1 MVNKSCATPTTTFV
15 PRDFTYDAVAPTCV
29 CPAGKSLYRKDQL
42 RIVNGYTSEQF
53 RGTLGDCGA
62 CPLRARCL
70 RTPDTTRVRNVAFMR
85 ERVVPKLVTAATR
98 MNAMIDTAVR
108 APLRSRGAGVRGSAA
123 QQTAGSVHAARPS
136 EGRGAVAARLPGA
149 QTSRNSST
157 TVTRRRATPGGGVS
171 RRVSNRS
178 HSDDSQTQYPQSR

>member
-1 MVNKSCATPTTTFV
+1 MVNKSRATPTTTFV

-29 CPAGKSLYRKDQL
+29 CPAGKTLYRKDQS
-42 RIVNGYTSEQF
+42 RIVNGSTSEQF
-53 RGTLGDCGA
+53 RGTLRDCGA

-85 ERVVPKLVTAATR
+85 ERVVLKLVCLVHKHRETR
-98 MNAMIDTAVR
+98 PPR
-108 APLRSRGAGVRGSAA
+108 LR
-123 QQTAGSVHAARPS
+123 
-136 EGRGAVAARLPGA
+136 
-149 QTSRNSST
+149 
-157 TVTRRRATPGGGVS
+157 GGVS